1 MSSIKHQHPDLVEKI
16 DEIAEDLNR
25 IEINDLVHIKE
36 RIASIDGKLWVV
48 LLLLAGIVLSVVFG
62 K

>member
-1 MSSIKHQHPDLVEKI
+1 MSKHQHPEIEVKI
-16 DEIAEDLNR
+16 NEIAEDLNR

-48 LLLLAGIVLSVVFG
+48 LLLLAGVVLSVVFG